1 MDSPDFLFRRIRELF
16 VQVKWVILARTVFA
30 LILIFSTLFFS
41 DTDLSGHR
49 DQSFLSLYKISGT
62 ILGLSLV
69 YSVWLYCKKYL
80 YALAYTQIIVDTFI
94 VTAIVFVTGGY
105 HSIFTFLYLLV
116 IIYAAMLLLARGGFI
131 VALASSVEY
140 GLLVELEY
148 LRIIAPFSG
157 NQPLALAIDQHHI
170 LYRIVIIISAC
181 FATAALSGILSRQL
195 KTARKDLKITQEH
208 LKRVEKMAAVD
219 EMVSGIAHEI
229 KNPLASLSGSI
240 QMLKEDMA
248 PTGDNDKLMQIILRE
263 TERLK
268 QIVTDIRLISK
279 PSRTNAELIDLAT
292 AIDDV
297 KILFDNTPDWHGRI
311 NVVTRLERAVFVHM
325 DAVHLQ
331 QILWNLIKNA
341 AEAID
346 GKGKITITVSSP
358 RHKHIYLTVRDTGAG
373 IDQKTASHIFD
384 PFYTTKCDGTGLGLS
399 IIHRIVD
406 TYDGM
411 IDFESIPGKGTVFT
425 LIFQNPHLD
434 IRKAV
439 SAPTLKKKETTGN
452 SCRSRMAEG

>member
-1 MDSPDFLFRRIRELF
+1 MDKPDLLLRRTRDLF
-16 VQVKWVILARTVFA
+16 VQIKWVVLARAVFA
-30 LILIFSTLFFS
+30 LILLCSTLFFS
-41 DTDLSGHR
+41 DADLSGYR
-49 DQSFLSLYKISGT
+49 DPSFLSLYKISGT
-62 ILGLSLV
+62 ILGLSVV
-69 YSVWLYCKKYL
+69 YFIWLRWKKYL
-80 YALAYTQIIVDTFI
+80 YGLAYIQVVVDTFL

-116 IIYAAMLLLARGGFI
+116 IIYAAMLLLARGSFA
-131 VALASSVEY
+131 VALVSSIQY
-140 GLLVELEY
+140 GLLIELEF
-148 LRIIAPFSG
+148 LRIIASVSES
-157 NQPLALAIDQHHI
+157 QPLSLLVAQHHI

-181 FATAALSGILSRQL
+181 FATAALSGILAIQL
-195 KTARKDLKITQEH
+195 KTARKDLRIAQEH
-208 LKRVEKMAAVD
+208 LKRVEKMAVVD
-219 EMVSGIAHEI
+219 EIVSGIAHEI

-240 QMLKEDMA
+240 QMLKEEMA
-248 PTGDNDKLMQIILRE
+248 PTGDNDKLMQIVLRE

-268 QIVTDIRLISK
+268 QIVTDIRLIAK
-279 PSRTNAELIDLAT
+279 PSRTNAELVDLAK

-311 NVVTRLERAVFVHM
+311 HVVTRLERDLYVYM

-341 AEAID
+341 AEAIED
-346 GKGKITITVSSP
+346 KGKITITLSSP
-358 RHKHIYLTVRDTGAG
+358 RHKRIYLTVRDTGGG

-384 PFYTTKCDGTGLGLS
+384 PFYTTKSDGTGIGLS

-425 LIFQNPHLD
+425 LIFQNPHL
-434 IRKAV
+434 
-439 SAPTLKKKETTGN
+439 KE
-452 SCRSRMAEG
+452 

>member
-1 MDSPDFLFRRIRELF
+1 MPLDSPDFLFRRTRELF
-16 VQVKWVILARTVFA
+16 VQSKWVVLARAVFA
-30 LILIFSTLFFS
+30 LVLIFSTLFFS
-41 DTDLSGHR
+41 DTDLSGQGA
-49 DQSFLSLYKISGT
+49 QSFLSLYKISGT
-62 ILGLSLV
+62 ILGLSMV
-69 YSVWLYCKKYL
+69 YYVWLCQKKCL
-80 YALAYTQIIVDTFI
+80 YALAYTQIIIDTFI

-116 IIYAAMLLLARGGFI
+116 IIYAAMLLLARGSFL
-131 VALASSVEY
+131 VALASSIQY
-140 GLLVELEY
+140 GLLIELEY
-148 LRIIAPFSG
+148 LKIIAPLPE
-157 NQPLALAIDQHHI
+157 NQPLSLVVDQHHI

-181 FATAALSGILSRQL
+181 FATAALSGILSMQL
-195 KTARKDLKITQEH
+195 RTAKKDLKIAQEH

-219 EMVSGIAHEI
+219 EIVSGIAHEI

-240 QMLKEDMA
+240 QMLREDMA
-248 PTGDNDKLMQIILRE
+248 PTGENDKLMQIVLRE

-268 QIVTDIRLISK
+268 QIVTDIRLIAK
-279 PSRTNAELIDLAT
+279 PGRTNAELINLAK

-311 NVVTRLERAVFVHM
+311 NIDTQLERDLHVFM

-341 AEAID
+341 AESIEE
-346 GKGKITITVSSP
+346 KGKITISLYSP
-358 RHKHIYLTVRDTGAG
+358 RHKRIYLTVRDTGIG
-373 IDQKTASHIFD
+373 IDQKNAPHIFD
-384 PFYTTKCDGTGLGLS
+384 PFYTTKSDGTGLGLS

-425 LIFQNPHLD
+425 LIFQNPHF
-434 IRKAV
+434 
-439 SAPTLKKKETTGN
+439 KE
-452 SCRSRMAEG
+452 

>member
-1 MDSPDFLFRRIRELF
+1 MPCICRFSQWPVPLDSPDFLFRRTQALF
-16 VQVKWVILARTVFA
+16 VQIKWVVLARAVFA

-41 DTDLSGHR
+41 DTDLSGQR

-69 YSVWLYCKKYL
+69 YFTWLCQKKYL
-80 YALAYTQIIVDTFI
+80 YTLAYTQIIIDTFI

-116 IIYAAMLLLARGGFI
+116 IIYAAMLLLARGSFS
-131 VALASSVEY
+131 VALTSSIQY
-140 GLLVELEY
+140 GVLIELEY
-148 LRIIAPFSG
+148 LKIIAPLSE
-157 NQPLALAIDQHHI
+157 NQPLALVVDQHHI

-181 FATAALSGILSRQL
+181 FATAALSGILSLQL
-195 KTARKDLKITQEH
+195 KSARKDLKIAQEH

-219 EMVSGIAHEI
+219 ELVSGIAHEI

-240 QMLKEDMA
+240 QMLREEMA
-248 PTGDNDKLMQIILRE
+248 PTGENDKLMQIVLRE
-263 TERLK
+263 TDRLK

-279 PSRTNAELIDLAT
+279 PGRTNAELIDLAK

-311 NVVTRLERAVFVHM
+311 NIVTQLERDLHVYM

-341 AEAID
+341 AESID
-346 GKGKITITVSSP
+346 GKGKITISLYSP
-358 RHKHIYLTVRDTGAG
+358 RHKRIYLTIRDTGLG
-373 IDQKTASHIFD
+373 IDKKNAPHVFD
-384 PFYTTKCDGTGLGLS
+384 PFYTTKRDGTGLGLS

-425 LIFQNPHLD
+425 LIFENPD
-434 IRKAV
+434 
-439 SAPTLKKKETTGN
+439 
-452 SCRSRMAEG
+452 

>member
-1 MDSPDFLFRRIRELF
+1 MDSPDFLLRRTRELF
-16 VQVKWVILARTVFA
+16 GQIKWVVLARAVFA

-41 DTDLSGHR
+41 DTHLSGQR

-69 YSVWLYCKKYL
+69 YFAWLCKKKYL
-80 YALAYTQIIVDTFI
+80 HALAYTQIIIDTFI
-94 VTAIVFVTGGY
+94 VTAIVFVTGGF

-116 IIYAAMLLLARGGFI
+116 VIYAAMLLLARGSFS
-131 VALASSVEY
+131 VALASSIQY
-140 GLLVELEY
+140 GFLIELEY
-148 LRIIAPFSG
+148 LKIIAPLSE
-157 NQPLALAIDQHHI
+157 NQALALAVDQPHI

-181 FATAALSGILSRQL
+181 FATAALSGILSLQL
-195 KTARKDLKITQEH
+195 KTARKDLKIAQEH

-219 EMVSGIAHEI
+219 ELVSGIAHEI

-240 QMLKEDMA
+240 QMLRDEI
-248 PTGDNDKLMQIILRE
+248 TLTRENDKLMQIILRE
-263 TERLK
+263 TDRLK

-279 PSRTNAELIDLAT
+279 PGRTNAELMNLAN

-297 KILFDNTPDWHGRI
+297 KTLFDNTPDWDARI
-311 NVVTRLERAVFVHM
+311 TIVTRLEKDLHVYM

-341 AEAID
+341 AEAIE
-346 GKGKITITVSSP
+346 GKGKITISLNCP
-358 RHKHIYLTVRDTGAG
+358 RQKSIYLTIQDTGRG
-373 IDQKTASHIFD
+373 IDQKNATHIFD
-384 PFYTTKCDGTGLGLS
+384 PFFTTKSDGTGLGLS
-399 IIHRIVD
+399 IIHRVVD

-425 LIFQNPHLD
+425 LIFQNPHF
-434 IRKAV
+434 
-439 SAPTLKKKETTGN
+439 KEQG
-452 SCRSRMAEG
+452 